1 MKGSVAS
8 GVLGGLGDAKNK
20 PTLLGVA
27 RSSERHRFEG
37 WELLTFLASCSRSSL
52 PFSRG
57 PQCMPLLIT
66 FVEREGSS
74 TENRSEP
81 MATNLAGGRL
91 ALGKLLIGL
100 WAVGVEMAVLLQLLW
115 F

>member
-1 MKGSVAS
+1 
-8 GVLGGLGDAKNK
+8 
-20 PTLLGVA
+20 
-27 RSSERHRFEG
+27 
-37 WELLTFLASCSRSSL
+37 
-52 PFSRG
+52 
-57 PQCMPLLIT
+57 MPLLIT
-66 FVEREGSS
+66 FIEREGSS